1 MITDERAYTV
11 TEVAALMRVGRWT
24 VLRWI
29 EAGHL
34 AAFRAHPGAH
44 YRITPAEVR
53 RFMATGDHGNA
64 A

>member
-1 MITDERAYTV
+1 METTERVLTAP
-11 TEVAALMRVGRWT
+11 EVAALMRVSRIT
-24 VLRWI
+24 VIRWI

-34 AAFRAHPGAH
+34 AAFRASPLGH

-53 RFMATGDHGNA
+53 RFMASGNHGNA